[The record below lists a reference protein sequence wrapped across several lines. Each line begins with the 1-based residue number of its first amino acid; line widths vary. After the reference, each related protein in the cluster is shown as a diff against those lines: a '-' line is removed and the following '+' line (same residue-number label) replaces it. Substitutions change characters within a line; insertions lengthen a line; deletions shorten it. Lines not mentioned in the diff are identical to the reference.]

1 MDLTLGNKVVLI
13 GTGAVGSSYAYAL
26 INQGITDELVL
37 IDANEERVRGD
48 VQDLE
53 HGIVYA
59 PSTLTIK
66 HGDYIDC
73 EDAALVVICA
83 GAAQKSGETR
93 LDLIQKN
100 VAIFEEIVSKVMTSG
115 FNGIIIVATNPVDVL
130 AYATLKYSG
139 LPNHRVISS
148 GTILDSAR
156 FRTII
161 GKEFDTAASSVHAY
175 IIGEHGDSQLPYWS
189 ASSLYGQKISSK
201 LSQSRKDEIA
211 EGVKNAAYSII
222 DSKGATFYGIAMGL
236 ARITKAILKNENVV
250 LPIGAYHDG
259 ENGVEDVVIGV
270 PCLINRGGIKKVFDL
285 HLEDDEALKFKKSV
299 ETLKE
304 IQKEIWN

>member
-26 INQGITDELVL
+26 MNQGITDELVL
-37 IDANEERVRGD
+37 IDSNEERVKGD
-48 VQDLE
+48 VLDLE

-59 PSTLTIK
+59 PSTVTIQ
-66 HGDYIDC
+66 HGDYRDC

-83 GAAQKSGETR
+83 GAAQKPGETR

-100 VAIFEEIVSKVMTSG
+100 VSIFEEIVSKVMSSG
-115 FNGIIIVATNPVDVL
+115 FNGIILVATNPVDVL
-130 AYATLKYSG
+130 AYATLKFSG
-139 LPNHRVISS
+139 LPYHRVISS

-156 FRTII
+156 FRTIL

-189 ASSLYGQKISSK
+189 AASLYGQKLNTK
-201 LSQSRKDEIA
+201 LTKERKEELADE
-211 EGVKNAAYSII
+211 VKNAAYSII
-222 DSKGATFYGIAMGL
+222 GSKGATFYGIAMGL

-285 HLEDDEALKFKKSV
+285 HLEDEEAIQFKKSV
-299 ETLKE
+299 DTLRE